1 MAISVD
7 RIHQQYQKENV
18 VDFDFDVV
26 GLVVATM
33 IDGGGSDEE
42 SKEFQKLSLTHVPQV
57 PKKESMEFQKLS
69 LTDLPPQPQVPKK
82 KVDDGGKELE
92 QKPVAAR
99 VEEVTYYR
107 GVCDN
112 GNWCT
117 EPATVKDIFKNQFQ
131 TRFEQPQQSRFKINF
146 QFDKRLSADQVM
158 DLDSMVTREEIR
170 RAVWS
175 CGDDKSPG
183 PDGFSFEF
191 FRKYWNFIGP
201 DFCGAVEHFFNK
213 GTFTRG
219 CNSSFIALIPKI
231 SDAKYVSDYR
241 PISLIGCVYK
251 VVTKILA
258 IRLANIISDI
268 ISDTQSAFLTKRNIL
283 DGPFIL
289 NELLSWCKK
298 YNKQAMFFKVDFAK
312 AYDCVRWDYLLDVM
326 KSFGFGPN
334 WCRWIQGTL
343 SSAKASILV
352 NGSPTAE
359 FSFYR
364 GLKQGDPLS
373 PFLFILIMESLHLSM
388 VRASSNGM
396 FRGLCLNGSLSVSHL
411 FYADDAMFI
420 GEWSQANLDNVVKM
434 LQCFQVAS
442 GLSINIQKSN
452 LLGVGVRR
460 SVVDQ
465 AANKIGC
472 LVMSNRFSY
481 LGVMVGDSMNR
492 RAAWVEVINKLRAR
506 LSNWKVKTLSIGGR
520 YTLLKSVLGSSPL
533 YHMSIFKTPKGV
545 LKEMEGIRG
554 KFFNG
559 ADPEERKIVWVAWQK
574 VLASKSQGG
583 LGVSSFFALN
593 RALLLKW
600 YWRFLTKDGSYD
612 TLYKNLYATMSIS
625 SVMAITPNA
634 DRWVCDLTGDGN
646 FRVKE
651 VRNFL
656 DDLVLPSSTESTR
669 WVKWVPIKT
678 NIFIWKARRDCL
690 PTRFNLSRKGVM
702 LDSIL
707 CPLCD
712 HAVETT
718 QHVLFQCPIVRSVFH
733 RICNWWELEG
743 QDLESFSEWQSW
755 FLSIRMSAGT
765 KNLLDGV
772 FATFWWNATVRRW
785 GPLYVDQPT
794 NEDDWTTY
802 SIFGYTWAFKTWI
815 LESFRVNATRYYER
829 LNQYPRVAAWRKR
842 KGRFTV
848 EKVLPL
854 FEGNI
859 PIARLTPDD
868 IEARSD
874 WWISSK
880 AYFDGFIDQ
889 VERVPFDVSRQ
900 NMEEIPSGIYRQF
913 VEQKIELERNKKAV
927 DDIKE
932 EMQKFRE
939 EMNARPVRQE
949 NIVPIIAGPHY
960 GLSDFSE
967 FRSMPAGPS
976 SFMNMGTPPN
986 IQTPM
991 WSQPGSYDR
1000 QRQMPEQSAS
1010 HYWQPS
1016 SHPGSYASFGQGQV
1030 PSHMGRPDMQFTI
1043 DTQHVLS

>member
-1 MAISVD
+1 MWGNSNYNYVCSDSIGSSGGILCVWEKSVF
-7 RIHQQYQKENV
+7 RKENV
-18 VDFDFDVV
+18 TVSDNFIAIYGTWISNSLKVLFIVIYAPQQLSAKNLLWDYVSSLINNWSGEAIVMGDFNEVRCNEERYGSSFNTLGARRFNEFIMSA
-26 GLVVATM
+26 GLVDINLEGYKFTWSHPSASKMSKLDRFLVTEGTRALYM
-33 IDGGGSDEE
+33 LCMHNCISE
-42 SKEFQKLSLTHVPQV
+42 S
-57 PKKESMEFQKLS
+57 
-69 LTDLPPQPQVPKK
+69 
-82 KVDDGGKELE
+82 
-92 QKPVAAR
+92 
-99 VEEVTYYR
+99 
-107 GVCDN
+107 
-112 GNWCT
+112 
-117 EPATVKDIFKNQFQ
+117 
-131 TRFEQPQQSRFKINF
+131 
-146 QFDKRLSADQVM
+146 
-158 DLDSMVTREEIR
+158 
-170 RAVWS
+170 
-175 CGDDKSPG
+175 
-183 PDGFSFEF
+183 
-191 FRKYWNFIGP
+191 
-201 DFCGAVEHFFNK
+201 
-213 GTFTRG
+213 
-219 CNSSFIALIPKI
+219 
-231 SDAKYVSDYR
+231 
-241 PISLIGCVYK
+241 
-251 VVTKILA
+251 
-258 IRLANIISDI
+258 
-268 ISDTQSAFLTKRNIL
+268 
-283 DGPFIL
+283 
-289 NELLSWCKK
+289 
-298 YNKQAMFFKVDFAK
+298 
-312 AYDCVRWDYLLDVM
+312 YDCVRWDYLLDVM

-583 LGVSSFFALN
+583 LGMSSFFALN

-600 YWRFLTKDGSYD
+600 YWRFLTKYGSLWSQVIQAIHGDNFNCANNSPSLWSTIIREINSLKDIGFDFMSHCKIRIGNGCATKFWTDKWALDVTFRDRFPRVYALDMEKDSLVANKLGGELINGSFRRNVRDGVERQQWEALLDVLANVS
-612 TLYKNLYATMSIS
+612 L
-625 SVMAITPNA
+625 TPNA

-772 FATFWWNATVRRW
+772 FATFWWYMW
-785 GPLYVDQPT
+785 GFR
-794 NEDDWTTY
+794 NR
-802 SIFGYTWAFKTWI
+802 SIFDSSAPRRSVIFDEVVA
-815 LESFRVNATRYYER
+815 LSFNWV
-829 LNQYPRVAAWRKR
+829 
-842 KGRFTV
+842 
-848 EKVLPL
+848 
-854 FEGNI
+854 
-859 PIARLTPDD
+859 
-868 IEARSD
+868 
-874 WWISSK
+874 SSRCK
-880 AYFDGFIDQ
+880 KFFY
-889 VERVPFDVSRQ
+889 VR
-900 NMEEIPSGIYRQF
+900 
-913 VEQKIELERNKKAV
+913 ELA
-927 DDIKE
+927 
-932 EMQKFRE
+932 
-939 EMNARPVRQE
+939 
-949 NIVPIIAGPHY
+949 
-960 GLSDFSE
+960 
-967 FRSMPAGPS
+967 
-976 SFMNMGTPPN
+976 
-986 IQTPM
+986 
-991 WSQPGSYDR
+991 
-1000 QRQMPEQSAS
+1000 
-1010 HYWQPS
+1010 
-1016 SHPGSYASFGQGQV
+1016 
-1030 PSHMGRPDMQFTI
+1030 
-1043 DTQHVLS
+1043 